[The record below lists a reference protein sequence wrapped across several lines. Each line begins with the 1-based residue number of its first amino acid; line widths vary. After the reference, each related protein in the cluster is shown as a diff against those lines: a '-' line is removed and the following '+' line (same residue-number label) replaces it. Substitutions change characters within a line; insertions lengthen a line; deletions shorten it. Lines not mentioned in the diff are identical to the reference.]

1 MPQPLFARSR
11 LVLVL
16 MLVAALLTS
25 EALQGV
31 AQPQSADLGLPAER
45 LVSYSEARPALEG
58 LRNDLLPADLR
69 AKTPGEIESLW
80 PAWVSRRDREVRDRL
95 ARGDEDSVLN
105 LLLFGS
111 SFTKLPRV
119 TSRELEALEGRLS
132 YEELIRERITNLI
145 STLGTADLNERL
157 QFARHVLTRQG
168 IDPGTEAGAALTRRF
183 LLDGLARM
191 ADEFSDIDRSRRDA
205 QLSNDPSAQR
215 VEELTRYQRRGLSS
229 DTSILSSFGIDQALK
244 SIAGS
249 GLLGPASVRRVA
261 IIGPGLDFVDK
272 RDGYDIYPLQTI
284 QPFAVQDALIRHR
297 LAMPGDLRVTTLD
310 LSPRINQHLQS
321 AGERARDGRAY
332 TLQLPRDQNRAWTA
346 GLTAYWR
353 QFGEFIG
360 IAVTP
365 IAAPQAGGPDM
376 RAVRIRPEVVT
387 AIEPRD
393 LNIIFQRFNRLA
405 DDQRFDL
412 VVATD
417 MFLYYDVFEQSLA
430 LANVASML
438 RPQGLLLSNTGLVEL
453 PGIEVS
459 GVGYTDVLYM
469 TLPEVGDRL
478 YTYKREGS
486 PTAPRAIQ

>member
-1 MPQPLFARSR
+1 M
-11 LVLVL
+11 
-16 MLVAALLTS
+16 
-25 EALQGV
+25 
-31 AQPQSADLGLPAER
+31 
-45 LVSYSEARPALEG
+45 
-58 LRNDLLPADLR
+58 
-69 AKTPGEIESLW
+69 
-80 PAWVSRRDREVRDRL
+80 
-95 ARGDEDSVLN
+95 LN

-132 YEELIRERITNLI
+132 YDGLISERITSLI

-157 QFARHVLTRQG
+157 QFARDVLTRQG
-168 IDPGTEAGAALTRRF
+168 IDPGAEAGAVLARRF
-183 LLDGLARM
+183 LLDGLSRM
-191 ADEFSDIDRSRRDA
+191 ADEFNDIDRSRRDA
-205 QLSNDPSAQR
+205 QLSNDPRAQR

-229 DTSILSSFGIDQALK
+229 DTSILSSFGIEQALE
-244 SIAGS
+244 SIAAR

-272 RDGYDIYPLQTI
+272 RDGYDFYPLQTI

-297 LAMPGDLRVTTLD
+297 LAKPGDFRVTTLD

-321 AGERARDGRAY
+321 ARERARDGRAY
-332 TLQLPRDQNRAWTA
+332 TLQLPRDQGLPWTA

-353 QFGEFIG
+353 QLGEFVG
-360 IAVTP
+360 IAATP
-365 IAAPQAGGPDM
+365 IAAPEAGGPEM
-376 RAVRIRPEVVT
+376 RAVRIRPEMVT

-417 MFLYYDVFEQSLA
+417 MLLYYNVFEQSLA

-438 RPQGLLLSNTGLVEL
+438 RPRGLFLSNTGLVEL
-453 PGIEVS
+453 PGIEVN
-459 GVGYTDVLYM
+459 GVGYTDVLYQ

-478 YTYKREGS
+478 YAYQRQGS
-486 PTAPRAIQ
+486 PARPPAIQ

>member
-1 MPQPLFARSR
+1 MPQPLFARNR
-11 LVLVL
+11 L
-16 MLVAALLTS
+16 MLVAALLTF

-31 AQPQSADLGLPAER
+31 AQPQSADLGLPTGS

-58 LRNDLLPADLR
+58 LRKDLLPADLR
-69 AKTPGEIESLW
+69 AKTPGEIETLW
-80 PAWVSRRDREVRDRL
+80 PAWVSRRDREIRDRL

-119 TSRELEALEGRLS
+119 TSRELDALEGRLS
-132 YEELIRERITNLI
+132 YDELIRERITNLI
-145 STLGTADLNERL
+145 STLSTADLNERL

-168 IDPGTEAGAALTRRF
+168 IDPGTEAGALLTRRF

-191 ADEFSDIDRSRRDA
+191 ADEFTDIDRSRRDA
-205 QLSNDPSAQR
+205 QLSNDPGAQR
-215 VEELTRYQRRGLSS
+215 VEELTRYQRRGLAS
-229 DTSILSSFGIDQALK
+229 DTSILSSFGIEQALK
-244 SIAGS
+244 SIAAS

-272 RDGYDIYPLQTI
+272 RDGYDFYPLQTI

-321 AGERARDGRAY
+321 ARERARDGRAY
-332 TLQLPRDQNRAWTA
+332 TLQLPRDQGLPLTA

-353 QFGEFIG
+353 QFGEFVG
-360 IAVTP
+360 IAATP
-365 IAAPQAGGPDM
+365 IAAPEAGGPDM
-376 RAVRIRPEVVT
+376 RAVRIRPEMVT

-405 DDQRFDL
+405 DNQRFDL

-417 MFLYYDVFEQSLA
+417 MFVYYDVFEQSLA

-453 PGIEVS
+453 PGIGVS
-459 GVGYTDVLYM
+459 GVGYTDVLYQ

-478 YTYKREGS
+478 YTYQREAS
-486 PTAPRAIQ
+486 PTTPRAIQ